1 MSRSHPMMQ
10 QLIYPQLEELM
21 MSSGKNDKPRRK
33 LYERS
38 PLNQAV
44 QLGPRDQRLLATV
57 ATFRMLN
64 TSQLSLLFWQADPL
78 RRLRYWGFTP
88 AESQALVAQFTNI
101 IELTDL
107 LKWLLHLDQILKA
120 AYPSPA
126 QAKVR
131 TWLTDLNLSQPEVM
145 RELTEYLHQLT
156 RTTPRD
162 WLLTAMT
169 NNLPLPQ
176 AYLQRPGAERPS
188 ISRACTARL
197 RLLYDEGLLEKQE
210 PATRT
215 TEGKAPSRWF
225 LSEAG
230 RAYVAT
236 LLKKKPTEMGKLDLK
251 KAGEAFLVHLLRTND
266 IRIAITQAA
275 EESGCEIVEW
285 RDDLDLRRFHSR
297 ASEKVTAEIRGREV
311 TFGVVPDGYFWLQ
324 VPPGKHGHFFVECDM
339 GTVVEMYSQA
349 GLKDWRRKVIGYGL
363 YYKNRYSIAYP
374 EAQKSLRILVVTVNQ
389 TRLNNMKA
397 VTAKVAGNGAHRYYF
412 TTFERLQ
419 MGSALTAPIWERAD
433 KEGLISLV

>member
-1 MSRSHPMMQ
+1 MQ
-10 QLIYPQLEELM
+10 QLIYPQLQELM
-21 MSSGKNDKPRRK
+21 MTSGKNAKPRRK
-33 LYERS
+33 LYERA
-38 PLNQAV
+38 PLTQAV
-44 QLGPRDQRLLATV
+44 RLGPRDLRILITLV
-57 ATFRMLN
+57 LFRVLD
-64 TSQLSLLFWQADPL
+64 TAQLSRLFFPPDPA
-78 RRLRYWGFTP
+78 RRLSYWGFNP
-88 AESQALVAQFTNI
+88 AESKSLAGQFTTI
-101 IELTDL
+101 IMLTDL
-107 LKWLLHLDQILKA
+107 LKWLLHVDKVLKA
-120 AYPSPA
+120 TNPSKA
-126 QAKVR
+126 QLRLR

-145 RELTEYLHQLT
+145 RELAEYLHQLT

-169 NNLPLPQ
+169 HNLALPQ
-176 AYLQRPGAERPS
+176 AYLQRPGADHDP
-188 ISRACTARL
+188 ISRACTNRL
-197 RLLYDEGLLEKQE
+197 RHLFDDGLLEKLE
-210 PATRT
+210 PATRAS
-215 TEGKAPSRWF
+215 EGKAPSLWF
-225 LSEAG
+225 PSERG
-230 RAYVAT
+230 RDYVAT
-236 LLKKKPTEMGKLDLK
+236 LLKKKPTEVGKLDLK

-266 IRIAITQAA
+266 IRIAITQSA
-275 EESGCEIVEW
+275 EQSGCEIVEW

-297 ASEKVTAEIRGREV
+297 ASEKVTAEIRGKEV

-374 EAQKSLRILVVTVNQ
+374 EAQKSLRILVVTISQ

-419 MGSALTAPIWERAD
+419 TGSALTDPLWERAD
-433 KEGLISLV
+433 KDGLISLV

>member
-1 MSRSHPMMQ
+1 MT
-10 QLIYPQLEELM
+10 
-21 MSSGKNDKPRRK
+21 SGKNVKPRRK

-38 PLNQAV
+38 PLNRAIR
-44 QLGPRDQRLLATV
+44 LGPRDQRLLITLAIFRVLDTV
-57 ATFRMLN
+57 
-64 TSQLSLLFWQADPL
+64 QLSRLFWSADPV
-78 RRLRYWGFTP
+78 RRLRYWGFTQ
-88 AESQALVAQFTNI
+88 AESQSLAAKFTHVVV
-101 IELTDL
+101 LTDL
-107 LKWLLHLDQILKA
+107 LKWLLHVDQVWKA
-120 AYPSPA
+120 TDPSAA
-126 QAKVR
+126 QARMR

-156 RTTPRD
+156 NTTPRD
-162 WLLTAMT
+162 WLLGAMT

-176 AYLQRPGAERPS
+176 AYLQRPGADRLP

-210 PATRT
+210 PATRAS
-215 TEGKAPSRWF
+215 EGKAPSRWF
-225 LSEAG
+225 LSEQG
-230 RAYVAT
+230 RSYVAT
-236 LLKKKPTEMGKLDLK
+236 LTKKKPTEVGKLDLK

-266 IRIAITQAA
+266 IRIAITLAA
-275 EESGCEIVEW
+275 EQPGFEIVEW
-285 RDDLDLRRFHSR
+285 RDDLELRRFHSR
-297 ASEKVTAEIRGREV
+297 ASEKVTAEIRGKEV

-324 VPPGKHGHFFVECDM
+324 VPPDKHGHFFVECDM

-374 EAQKSLRILVVTVNQ
+374 EAQKSLRILVVTVSQ

-412 TTFERLQ
+412 TTFERL
-419 MGSALTAPIWERAD
+419 MTGSALTDPIWERAD